1 MLFNSFEFWIF
12 FAVVLGSYRL
22 LGHRGQNRM
31 LLVASYIF
39 YGSWDWRFLSLIILS
54 TAVDFRV
61 GKALVSPDNDEA
73 RRKAWVT
80 LSVVVNLGLLAVFK
94 YLGFFVDSAAAMLT
108 TLGLQANLPS
118 LHIILPVGISFYTFQ
133 TMSYTLDIYR
143 GELKPTD
150 DLLDFALYVS
160 FFPQL
165 VAGPIE
171 RAKRLLPQ
179 IVEPRSPT
187 ADDVREGIYCI
198 LYGMFKKV
206 VIADNMAVIAN
217 HAFSQ
222 DPGSLTGLE
231 ALLGVYAF
239 AFQIYGDFH
248 GYSLIAQGTARLMGI
263 RLMDNFNHPYFAKNP
278 QDFWRR
284 WHISLST
291 WLRDYLY
298 IPLGG
303 SRGGA
308 RKTYRNLMTTMVLG
322 GLWHGANWTF
332 VVWGTVH
339 GGWLGIHRWIA
350 GRANGAKD
358 AVDSV
363 AVSLVKVFVT
373 FQLVCVTWLF
383 FRAESVTQAGGFI
396 GSLFSGFP
404 LTEFVLIGYPLLAF
418 FVLPTLIYEL
428 WVERRGDLFAMTKVH
443 PVARAAFYLAL
454 VLFLTWFPAPMR
466 SEFIYF
472 QF

>member
-12 FAVVLGSYRL
+12 FGIVLILYRAS
-22 LGHRGQNRM
+22 GHRLQNRM
-31 LLVASYIF
+31 LLLASYYF
-39 YGSWDWRFLSLIILS
+39 YGSWDWRFLSLIVVS
-54 TAVDFRV
+54 TVVDYYV
-61 GKALVSPDNDEA
+61 GLGLVSPESSRA
-73 RRKAWVT
+73 RRKRLVS
-80 LSVVVNLGLLAVFK
+80 LSVAVNLGLLGVFK
-94 YLGFFVDSAAAMLT
+94 YLGFFADSAAALLAQ
-108 TLGLQANLPS
+108 LGFQANLPS

-143 GELKPTD
+143 KELEPTRD
-150 DLLDFALYVS
+150 FLDFALYVS

-171 RAKRLLPQ
+171 RARRLLPQ
-179 IVEPRSPT
+179 VVGERT
-187 ADDVREGIYCI
+187 VTKQDFREGLYCI
-198 LYGMFKKV
+198 LYGLFKKV

-217 HAFSQ
+217 RVFAM
-222 DPGSLTGLE
+222 DPASVTGLE
-231 ALLGVYAF
+231 SLLGVYAF

-248 GYSLIAQGTARLMGI
+248 GYSLIAQGTARWMGFHV
-263 RLMDNFNHPYFAKNP
+263 MDNFRHPYFASNP

-303 SRGGA
+303 SRKGTA
-308 RKTYRNLMTTMVLG
+308 RTYRNLLTTMVLG

-332 VVWGTVH
+332 VVWGTIH
-339 GGWLGIHRWIA
+339 GGWLAIHRWVS
-350 GRANGAKD
+350 GRLPDLAPGA
-358 AVDSV
+358 VV
-363 AVSLVKVFVT
+363 GHLVRVFVT

-383 FRAESVTQAGGFI
+383 FRADSVSQAWAFL

-404 LTEFVLIGYPLLAF
+404 LTDLARLGFPLVAF
-418 FVLPTLIYEL
+418 FVLPMLTYEF
-428 WVERRGDLFAMTKVH
+428 WVERRNDLFAITRS
-443 PVARAAFYLAL
+443 PGLARAAFYLVIILLL
-454 VLFLTWFPAPMR
+454 VWFPAPVP